1 MPINIVYV
9 GWLEHLTAP
18 VINVEKQALN
28 IDELLH
34 LLPNLIG
41 ISGVFDNKI
50 TLASSTI
57 ILVNDCEITLLDGFQ
72 TNLMNGDTVTII
84 PISHGG

>member
-1 MPINIVYV
+1 MPINIVFI

-18 VINVEKQALN
+18 VINIETQSLT

-34 LLPNLIG
+34 SLPNLIG
-41 ISGVFDNKI
+41 VTGVFDNKI
-50 TLASSTI
+50 TLASNTV
-57 ILVNDCEITLLDGFQ
+57 ILVNDCDITLLNGFQ
-72 TNLMNGDTVTII
+72 TELMNGDTVTVI

>member
-1 MPINIVYV
+1 MSINVVFI

-18 VINVEKQALN
+18 VINFETQSLT

-34 LLPNLIG
+34 SMPNLMG
-41 ISGVFDNKI
+41 ITGVFDNKI

-57 ILVNDCEITLLDGFQ
+57 ILVNDCDITLLGGFQ
-72 TNLMNGDTVTII
+72 TKLMHGDTVTIV

>member
-1 MPINIVYV
+1 MSINVVFI

-18 VINVEKQALN
+18 VINFETPSLT

-34 LLPNLIG
+34 SLPNLMG
-41 ISGVFDNKI
+41 ITGVFDNKI

-57 ILVNDCEITLLDGFQ
+57 ILVNDCDITLLDGFQ
-72 TNLMNGDTVTII
+72 TKLMNGDTVTIV

>member
-1 MPINIVYV
+1 MSINVVFI

-18 VINVEKQALN
+18 VINFETQSLT

-34 LLPNLIG
+34 SLPNLMG
-41 ISGVFDNKI
+41 ITGVFDTKI

-57 ILVNDCEITLLDGFQ
+57 ILVNDCDITLLDGFQ
-72 TNLMNGDTVTII
+72 TKLMNGDTVTIV

>member
-1 MPINIVYV
+1 MSITVVFI

-18 VINVEKQALN
+18 VINFETQSLT

-34 LLPNLIG
+34 SLPNLMG
-41 ISGVFDNKI
+41 ITGVFDNKI

-57 ILVNDCEITLLDGFQ
+57 ILVNDCDINLLDGFQ
-72 TNLMNGDTVTII
+72 TKLMNGDTVTIV

>member
-1 MPINIVYV
+1 MPINIVFS

-18 VINVEKQALN
+18 AINIETQSLT
-28 IDELLH
+28 IDELVH
-34 LLPNLIG
+34 SLPNLIG
-41 ISGVFDNKI
+41 ITGVFDNKI

-57 ILVNDCEITLLDGFQ
+57 ILVNDCDITLLNGFQ
-72 TNLMNGDTVTII
+72 TKLMNGDTLTII